1 MSAGNVETGQ
11 VEMSFGV
18 YGTHK
23 YPCIWITEVG
33 TGGVPKFILLD
44 DPEDAI
50 TTLKEQVEIY
60 LKMQMSVQWKL
71 GV

>member
-1 MSAGNVETGQ
+1 MSAGKVENGQ
-11 VEMSFGV
+11 VEMFFDV

-33 TGGVPKFILLD
+33 SGGVPKFILLD

-50 TTLKEQVEIY
+50 MTLKEQVETY
-60 LKMQMSVQWKL
+60 LKMGMSVQWKL

>member
-1 MSAGNVETGQ
+1 MGSNEKQTGRVQ
-11 VEMSFGV
+11 LSFGS

-33 TGGVPKFILLD
+33 SSGVSKYIMLD

-50 TTLKEQVEIY
+50 LTLSNEVQMY
-60 LKMQMSVQWKL
+60 LIMGMSVEWVL
-71 GV
+71 EA